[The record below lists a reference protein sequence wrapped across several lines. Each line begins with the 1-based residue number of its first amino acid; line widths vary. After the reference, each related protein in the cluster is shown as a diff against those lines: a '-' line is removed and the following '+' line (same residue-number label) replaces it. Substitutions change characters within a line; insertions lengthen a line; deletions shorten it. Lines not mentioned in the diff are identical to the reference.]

1 MNHKAGAGQWC
12 SSDFHPKFRI
22 LYFSEIYQFEIDH
35 FLILRGRVFSRI
47 FNSA

>member
-35 FLILRGRVFSRI
+35 FFDPSRTSILSNI
-47 FNSA
+47 